1 MPKVPAVPSSLSW
14 VVGSAGPNGPLW
26 IRSGT
31 IVRSSHGIVSLTS
44 PHLKHILF
52 IETFFVAE
60 L

>member
-1 MPKVPAVPSSLSW
+1 MVSLPKVPAVPSPLSR
-14 VVGSAGPNGPLW
+14 VVG
-26 IRSGT
+26 IGT